1 MFTSWQGRKSN
12 AERQIFCIEK
22 DMMDFTFYNNMLSS
36 KYYNED
42 EKTKAKVGN
51 PEDMPKY

>member
-1 MFTSWQGRKSN
+1 
-12 AERQIFCIEK
+12 
-22 DMMDFTFYNNMLSS
+22 MMDFTFYNNMLSS